1 MQQGLYTNARG
12 PIKTSW
18 CIKNYYI
25 RVHADSCPDHTGK
38 DGGGNS
44 SRGKRYDTK
53 ESSCTETWEVTS
65 IAVHEN
71 DPPTSVIPVQNSL
84 LGVVVVGW

>member
-18 CIKNYYI
+18 YIKNYYI

-53 ESSCTETWEVTS
+53 ESSCTETWCTKMT
-65 IAVHEN
+65 
-71 DPPTSVIPVQNSL
+71 PPTSVIPVQNSL